1 MIIKPVVP
9 EQSPDLSPVLSST
22 VPQTVI
28 TALDV
33 EGMRCAG
40 CVQVVERRLTQQPG
54 VVAASVN
61 LVTKVAV
68 VEYERAIA
76 SPDALAGS
84 LTQAGFPSQPRN
96 PDIDPSA
103 DLAKREAAE
112 RQELIAQVWRVAIA
126 GILLCLSGLGHIGDL
141 FGLNVP
147 GLSNIWF
154 HAGLAT
160 VAMVGPG
167 RFMLVDGW
175 RGLKNNAPTMNT
187 LIGLG
192 IFTAYTASLVA
203 LLFPQ
208 LGWECFFDEPVMLIG
223 FILLGQTLEHRA
235 RNRASAA
242 LRALV
247 TLQPTIARLVPT
259 QTLGTGN
266 AAIDADTPIATPVQ
280 GIEIPAERVRVGE
293 WLQVLPG
300 EKIPVDGEIL
310 AGQTTVDESLVTGEA
325 VPVLKQAGDAVIA
338 GTLNQSGLITI
349 RATRI
354 GKNTT
359 LSQII
364 ALVEAAQTRKAPIQR
379 LADQVAGKFAYL
391 VMAIATVTFLFWYG
405 IGTHLWPHIL
415 HHLTPSLHHL
425 TAHSHASTPLP
436 SHYSPLLLSL
446 KLAIAVLVVA
456 CPCALG
462 LATPTAILVGSGI
475 GAERGLLIRGG
486 DVLESVH
493 TLNTIVFDKTGTLT
507 VPTPQ
512 LTDCISLTSDPRPPL
527 LQLAATVESG
537 TCHPLATAIQQQAIA
552 DGIDLLP
559 ARDFYTAPGLGVS
572 AIVSGFAGA
581 GVEAATGEQRVLLGT
596 ADWLQEQGITVTA
609 AAIAQANTL
618 ADGGKTVIFAAVGT
632 QVIGLLGVTNPLRG
646 DAQAAVAA
654 LQALGLQVV
663 IMTGDQAT
671 AATAIAHQL
680 GLPDSAVIAGVRP
693 DGKADAIAQLQ
704 ASGQRVA
711 MVGDGINDAPALA
724 QADVGIALHS
734 GTDVAVETANI
745 VLMGDRL
752 QDVVEAIRLSRATF
766 NKIRQNLIW
775 AMGYN
780 LVGIPLAAGALLPA
794 FGVLLSPATAGAMMA
809 LSSISVVTNSLSL
822 RLAFSTKSVSDK

>member
-1 MIIKPVVP
+1 M
-9 EQSPDLSPVLSST
+9 
-22 VPQTVI
+22 

-112 RQELIAQVWRVAIA
+112 QQELIAQVRRVAIA
-126 GILLCLSGLGHIGDL
+126 GLLLCLSGLGHIGDL
-141 FGLNVP
+141 FGLSIP

-160 VAMVGPG
+160 LAMAGPG

-192 IFTAYTASLVA
+192 IFSAYTASLVA

-259 QTLGTGN
+259 QNLTTGDTT
-266 AAIDADTPIATPVQ
+266 IDATTIDATATTPIPTPVQGIPVQ

-300 EKIPVDGEIL
+300 EKIPVDGEL
-310 AGQTTVDESLVTGEA
+310 LVGQTTVDESLVTGEA

-391 VMAIATVTFLFWYG
+391 VMAIASLTFLFWFG

-415 HHLTPSLHHL
+415 HHLPTNLHHL
-425 TAHSHASTPLP
+425 STHALSHHVLTHAPTLAP

-507 VPTPQ
+507 LPTPQ
-512 LTDCISLTSDPRPPL
+512 LTDCIPLTTATSSSL
-527 LQLAATVESG
+527 LQVAATVESG

-552 DGIDLLP
+552 DGIELLP

-572 AIVSGFAGA
+572 ALVSGCAPETA
-581 GVEAATGEQRVLLGT
+581 EQRVLLGT
-596 ADWLQEQGITVTA
+596 ADWLQEQGVTVTA
-609 AAIAQANTL
+609 AAIAQANAL
-618 ADGGKTVIFAAVGT
+618 ADGGKTVIFAAVDT
-632 QVIGLLGVTNPLRG
+632 EVMGLLGVTNPLRQ
-646 DAQAAVAA
+646 DAPAAVAA

-663 IMTGDQAT
+663 IMTGDQAA

-680 GLPDSAVIAGVRP
+680 GLPDSAVLAGVRP
-693 DGKADAIAQLQ
+693 DGKAAAIAQLQ
-704 ASGQRVA
+704 AAGQRVA

-724 QADVGIALHS
+724 QANVGIALHS

-752 QDVVEAIRLSRATF
+752 ADVVEAIRLSRATF
-766 NKIRQNLIW
+766 NKIRQNLLW

-822 RLAFSTKSVSDK
+822 RLAFPTKRD